1 MDEKNAQQFV
11 EQLGPGKRPLW
22 AVPVL
27 LRLARHPAV
36 ISNQFG
42 FGFGFGSAASGDSA
56 SSIPSI
62 LESLPIE
69 CKIFL
74 CIARTV

>member
-27 LRLARHPAV
+27 LRLRTCSTIFRRNLANFHFTNSRTFNFRV
-36 ISNQFG
+36 
-42 FGFGFGSAASGDSA
+42 SADTDRRY
-56 SSIPSI
+56 
-62 LESLPIE
+62 L
-69 CKIFL
+69 
-74 CIARTV
+74 TVA